1 MLETLFGNQTAER
14 VLLYIA
20 NYGEGHTSGIA
31 QTFDLPKSQV
41 RKQLIKMENG
51 GVLVGRNV
59 GNIRMFQISP
69 RCPYKSELES
79 LLEKALSL
87 LSENEIEKYYRQR
100 RRPRRTGKKLK

>member
-41 RKQLIKMENG
+41 RKQLIKMESG
-51 GVLVGRNV
+51 GILVGRSV

-69 RCPYKSELES
+69 RCPYKKELES
-79 LLEKALSL
+79 LLEKSL
-87 LSENEIEKYYRQR
+87 TLLPAIEIEKYYRQR
-100 RRPRRTGKKLK
+100 RRPRRTGKKL

>member
-1 MLETLFGNQTAER
+1 MLETLFGNKTAER
-14 VLLYIA
+14 TLLYII

-41 RKQLIKMENG
+41 RKQLIKLENG
-51 GVLVGRNV
+51 GILVGRNV

-69 RCPYKSELES
+69 RCPYKRELEA

-87 LSENEIEKYYRQR
+87 LSSNEIEKYYRQR
-100 RRPRRTGKKLK
+100 RRPRRTGKKL

>member
-31 QTFDLPKSQV
+31 QTFNLPKSQV
-41 RKQLIKMENG
+41 RKQLIKLESG
-51 GVLVGRNV
+51 GILVGRNV

-69 RCPYKSELES
+69 RCTYKKELEA
-79 LLEKALSL
+79 LLEKSLSL
-87 LSENEIEKYYRQR
+87 LSANEIEKYYRQR
-100 RRPRRTGKKLK
+100 RRPRRTGKKF